1 MYRWMDRKLLLPL
14 HTRNNEIGI
23 HTNALT
29 SNCHGQSWAWLG
41 NECVSNRGWPLTTI
55 SFIHRQTIC
64 TTRSVSR
71 TCLCVKLLYPAHCDW
86 NCFWYFWGHNTL
98 WNQPG
103 LRDDTVWK
111 IESEAASF
119 RNTLA
124 HTNVPGRVNSV
135 WLSDSASECEVCH
148 EFAFPWQQVCPVWR
162 RAFNWWH
169 ACLECIMP

>member
-1 MYRWMDRKLLLPL
+1 MIQRYWNSHKCHNIKLSWPIMSLAWQVHFKLQMAADHNQFYSPP
-14 HTRNNEIGI
+14 NNM
-23 HTNALT
+23 HDM
-29 SNCHGQSWAWLG
+29 
-41 NECVSNRGWPLTTI
+41 ECVAIL
-55 SFIHRQTIC
+55 F
-64 TTRSVSR
+64 
-71 TCLCVKLLYPAHCDW
+71 VKLLYPAHCDW
-86 NCFWYFWGHNTL
+86 NCFWYFWDHNTL

-103 LRDDTVWK
+103 LCDDTVWK